1 MRKNVALALGLM
13 LSSIGAASAADVS
26 ECMTIKDE
34 AVRLFCYA
42 RAAGR
47 GPAAAPSETAPA
59 AVATPPPPTVDA
71 APAPSPAPVPAPVA
85 KPAVKEPKR
94 IESRIAGAFSGW
106 QAGTRFTLENG
117 QTWEAVSLTRF
128 SAKLD
133 SPKVVIEK
141 DLIGQNQ
148 LSVEGYKDRTVVRRI
163 ETE

>member
-1 MRKNVALALGLM
+1 MHDDQGRG
-13 LSSIGAASAADVS
+13 GAPVLLRPRRRPRPRRGTVRNRTCGRGNASAAD
-26 ECMTIKDE
+26 
-34 AVRLFCYA
+34 
-42 RAAGR
+42 GR
-47 GPAAAPSETAPA
+47 RGTG
-59 AVATPPPPTVDA
+59 
-71 APAPSPAPVPAPVA
+71 
-85 KPAVKEPKR
+85 AVKEPKR